1 MSSAA
6 VTCASQPALLDGFA
20 RWICVFPVAVKNFLR
35 PAIQDNRAGETRRG
49 KQRAEL
55 GSLLTDAEADE
66 LLNVGTNQPG
76 GKSWQLAAQVIRSR
90 GGSRVT

>member
-35 PAIQDNRAGETRRG
+35 PAIQNNRAGETRRG

-66 LLNVGTNQPG
+66 LLNVSTNQQG
-76 GKSWQLAAQVIRSR
+76 GKSWQVAALVTSR
-90 GGSRVT
+90 GGSKVT